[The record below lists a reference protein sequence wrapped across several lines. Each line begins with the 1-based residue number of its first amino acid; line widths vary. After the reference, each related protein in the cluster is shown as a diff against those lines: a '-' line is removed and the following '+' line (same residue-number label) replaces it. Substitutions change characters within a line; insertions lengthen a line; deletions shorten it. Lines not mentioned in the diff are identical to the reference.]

1 LCFGSSFAIDAWP
14 WFFRAFAF
22 KKGLKFPAARPR
34 LQNLHQ
40 IHYYGFMSEA
50 TPTFEDA
57 LEEASSS
64 RKEERAKSYFEELDR
79 YLHPPYT
86 FEYFSPGTSKSE
98 KHQIDPE
105 YHYVGRNNLRTPIL
119 GWIDLAINDA
129 AVPLSDVER
138 AILRQSYD
146 AIRALPVDSDPTKKD
161 LSVLR
166 QAIQDAADVLRAHAS
181 QNSRDGERAA

>member
-1 LCFGSSFAIDAWP
+1 
-14 WFFRAFAF
+14 
-22 KKGLKFPAARPR
+22 
-34 LQNLHQ
+34 
-40 IHYYGFMSEA
+40 
-50 TPTFEDA
+50 
-57 LEEASSS
+57 
-64 RKEERAKSYFEELDR
+64 
-79 YLHPPYT
+79 
-86 FEYFSPGTSKSE
+86 
-98 KHQIDPE
+98 
-105 YHYVGRNNLRTPIL
+105 L